1 MIKCQIKQLL
11 RSLYG
16 DLNVQEICRLAG
28 ISRQTWY
35 NTIGNKK
42 VPSVEV
48 AIRIRDA
55 LRISVEC
62 MTCEDNAKYLHK
74 QMFLREYCK
83 VDELWI
89 VIY

>member
-1 MIKCQIKQLL
+1 MLKCQIKQLM

-16 DLNVQEICRLAG
+16 DLNIQAVCQLAG
-28 ISRQTWY
+28 ISRMTWY
-35 NTIGNKK
+35 NTVGNKK
-42 VPSVEV
+42 VPSIEV

-55 LRISVEC
+55 LRISVES
-62 MTCEDNAKYLHK
+62 MTCEDNKKYLEK

-89 VIY
+89 VTY